1 MKKLVLVFSLVVFFT
16 GCASSQARQQ
26 QTYVAPPLVVQCSQC
41 WTRFTPP
48 TDNTGTPWTQCP
60 KCGANV
66 LVPAENM
73 RNSSSSQSYKSGG
86 EEEVPFPHHLFN
98 RPRGYSETESTRV
111 RRGYTNESW
120 GKNWYSSNYGWVN
133 YSQRKTYRVR
143 TYNTRKHYHWP

>member
-1 MKKLVLVFSLVVFFT
+1 MKKLVLVFSCVIFT

-26 QTYVAPPLVVQCSQC
+26 QTYVAPPLVIQCGNC
-41 WTRFTPP
+41 WTKFTPAAELENP
-48 TDNTGTPWTQCP
+48 PWVQCP
-60 KCGANV
+60 KCGADV
-66 LVPAENM
+66 LVPAKNM
-73 RNSSSSQSYKSGG
+73 RGNYPSQNYN

-98 RPRGYSETESTRV
+98 RPRGYSDTEYTHV
-111 RRGYTNESW
+111 RRGYTNEKW